1 MKSIEVVGTQRS
13 EFGKKAVKAIRKTNA
28 VPCIVYGVDKDENG
42 NPVAKS
48 FTVKYDGLR
57 KLIYTP
63 NIYIVNLTVDGV
75 TVEAI
80 MKEVQFHPVTDRIL
94 HVDFYQIDETKP
106 IVMEVPI
113 ALEGLAAGVKA
124 GGKINQVIRKLRVRA
139 LYNIIPEKLSVNVTD
154 LALGKAIKVGE
165 LDFENLQILNAKNAV
180 VCAVKTTRAAQ
191 TVDTPVAAATATTTA
206 AVDAK

>member
-1 MKSIEVVGTQRS
+1 
-13 EFGKKAVKAIRKTNA
+13 
-28 VPCIVYGVDKDENG
+28 
-42 NPVAKS
+42 
-48 FTVKYDGLR
+48 
-57 KLIYTP
+57 
-63 NIYIVNLTVDGV
+63 
-75 TVEAI
+75 

-191 TVDTPVAAATATTTA
+191 TVDTPVAAAAATTTA
-206 AVDAK
+206 L